1 MAKFKNENGEE
12 LDLDAILGED
22 SEYQAAFDKKIAKA
36 LEKQKADVD
45 AEVKKKLDAALAGRE
60 EEIRKSIQDDIEAK
74 QKEAEEMA
82 KLSEAEKFQKE
93 LDKVK
98 QQLAAAE
105 KKNAIADREKALD
118 KYIKEK
124 GYDRDAILE
133 FVDVSTLPD
142 TFQDRIDSI
151 NDKLQ
156 ERVNAAVN
164 ERLKDVDE
172 KVLGHKGGKDSDGVE
187 FNFDFQSR
195 KPNKKQE
202 VNYV

>member
-142 TFQDRIDSI
+142 TFQDRIDNI

-195 KPNKKQE
+195 KPNKK
-202 VNYV
+202 

>member
-195 KPNKKQE
+195 KPNKK
-202 VNYV
+202 

>member
-172 KVLGHKGGKDSDGVE
+172 KVLGHKGGKDSDGAE

-195 KPNKKQE
+195 KPNKK
-202 VNYV
+202 

>member
-133 FVDVSTLPD
+133 FVDVSALPD

-195 KPNKKQE
+195 KPNKK
-202 VNYV
+202 

>member
-1 MAKFKNENGEE
+1 MQSRLREIYEKNIVPELIKEFGYKNSMEVPKLSKIVLNMGVGEAVS
-12 LDLDAILGED
+12 D
-22 SEYQAAFDKKIAKA
+22 
-36 LEKQKADVD
+36 
-45 AEVKKKLDAALAGRE
+45 KKKLDAALAGRE

-195 KPNKKQE
+195 KPNKK
-202 VNYV
+202 

>member
-105 KKNAIADREKALD
+105 KKNAIADSEKALD
-118 KYIKEK
+118 KYINEK

-195 KPNKKQE
+195 KPNKK
-202 VNYV
+202 

>member
-142 TFQDRIDSI
+142 TFKDRIDSI

-195 KPNKKQE
+195 KPNKK
-202 VNYV
+202 

>member
-22 SEYQAAFDKKIAKA
+22 SEYQAAFNKKIAKA

-195 KPNKKQE
+195 KPNKK
-202 VNYV
+202 

>member
-45 AEVKKKLDAALAGRE
+45 AEVNKKLEAALAGRE

-105 KKNAIADREKALD
+105 KKNAIADREKAVD

-133 FVDVSTLPD
+133 FVDISSLPD

-172 KVLGHKGGKDSDGVE
+172 KVLGGKGKKDDDDV
-187 FNFDFQSR
+187 FNFNFQSI
-195 KPNKKQE
+195 KPQKK
-202 VNYV
+202 

>member
-22 SEYQAAFDKKIAKA
+22 SEYQAAYDKKIAKA

-195 KPNKKQE
+195 KPNKK
-202 VNYV
+202 

>member
-142 TFQDRIDSI
+142 TCQDRIDSI

-195 KPNKKQE
+195 KPNKK
-202 VNYV
+202 

>member
-12 LDLDAILGED
+12 LNLDQLLGSD
-22 SEYQAAFDKKIAKA
+22 GEYQAEFDRKIAKA

-45 AEVKKKLDAALAGRE
+45 AEVQKKLDAALAGRE
-60 EEIRKSIQDDIEAK
+60 EEIRKAIQDDIEAK

-98 QQLAAAE
+98 QQLADAQ
-105 KKNAIADREKALD
+105 KKNAINDRRDALD

-124 GYDRDAILE
+124 GYDRDAIME
-133 FVDVSTLPD
+133 FVDVSSLPD

-151 NDKLQ
+151 NEKLQ
-156 ERVNAAVN
+156 ERVNKAVN

-172 KVLGHKGGKDSDGVE
+172 KVLGNKGGKDNDIGFD
-187 FNFDFQSR
+187 FNFQGI
-195 KPNKKQE
+195 KPTKK
-202 VNYV
+202 

>member
-12 LDLDAILGED
+12 LDIDAILGED

-195 KPNKKQE
+195 KPNKK
-202 VNYV
+202 

>member
-105 KKNAIADREKALD
+105 KKNAIADRERGLD
-118 KYIKEK
+118 RYVKGK

-195 KPNKKQE
+195 KPNKK
-202 VNYV
+202 

>member
-74 QKEAEEMA
+74 QTEAEEMA

-195 KPNKKQE
+195 KPNKK
-202 VNYV
+202 

>member
-133 FVDVSTLPD
+133 FVDVSSLPD

-195 KPNKKQE
+195 KPNKK
-202 VNYV
+202 